1 MKHSLKTL
9 IMASALIATTACTGV
24 ADTTQHQTTTTTTE
38 VSVQHIRN
46 ATVKITYG
54 ETTFLVDPML
64 AGKGAYPGFEG
75 TYNSHLRNPLVD
87 LPMPTE
93 QLLANVD
100 AVIVTHTHLDHWD
113 DAAQQVIPKA
123 LPLFVQ
129 NEADAKT
136 VRDQGFTDVRVLDQ
150 SAEFAGVTLQKTGG
164 QHGEDSV
171 YAVPPVAQM
180 LGEVMGVLFSA
191 PNAKQVYLAGDTVW
205 RPEVEQVLKA
215 EQPEVIILNT
225 GAAVINGFEQAPIL
239 MGTSDTLRVHQMLP
253 NASIVAVHMDAV
265 NHMTVSRADL
275 QQFVDT
281 QEISAAVRI
290 PADGETLSF

>member
-24 ADTTQHQTTTTTTE
+24 GDTTQQQTTTTTTK

-180 LGEVMGVLFSA
+180 LSEVMGVLFSA

-253 NASIVAVHMDAV
+253 NATIVAVHMDAV

>member
-24 ADTTQHQTTTTTTE
+24 GYTTQHQTTTTTTE

>member
-9 IMASALIATTACTGV
+9 IMASALIATTACTDVG
-24 ADTTQHQTTTTTTE
+24 DTTQHQTTTTTTE

>member
-24 ADTTQHQTTTTTTE
+24 GDTTQQQTTTATTE

-87 LPMPTE
+87 LPIPTE